1 MSTTEPPGGTHTSSN
16 FKWHLGSKVRE
27 GRYGTIFVALMDDTA
42 ELITA
47 EQAALDGLD
56 HSTES
61 VMALLESRLATSNP
75 PGLVSYLGYEVRE
88 EHVFIFREYM
98 PGGTIREF
106 IRTYGAIPE
115 SLSRSFLRQ
124 IIIGLEQMYEQGI
137 TDIFLDSESVLL
149 DNKGIVKIE
158 APLLGVTTTGQPPPS
173 TILTPPEL
181 KLGQEPTHKA
191 GAWLLGIIAAELLT
205 GHCSLAEGSAA
216 SSAAARIEEV
226 QGSALDLLVPQAKA
240 SKLDEMALDFIRQ
253 CLSV

>member
-1 MSTTEPPGGTHTSSN
+1 MSTGEPSGRTHISSN
-16 FKWHLGSKVRE
+16 FKWYLGSKARE
-27 GRYGTIFVALMDDTA
+27 GRYGPVFVALRDDTA

-47 EQAALDGLD
+47 EQVALDGLGD
-56 HSTES
+56 SAES
-61 VMALLESRLATSNP
+61 VVVLLESKLATSNP
-75 PGLVSYLGYEVRE
+75 PGLVSYLGYEVKE
-88 EHVFIFREYM
+88 EHVFILREYM

-106 IRTYGAIPE
+106 IRNYGAIPE

-137 TDIFLDSESVLL
+137 TVIFLDSESVLL

-191 GAWLLGIIAAELLT
+191 DAWLLGIIAAELLT
-205 GHCSLAEGSAA
+205 GSCSLAEGSAA
-216 SSAAARIEEV
+216 SSATAKIEEV
-226 QGSALDLLVPQAKA
+226 QGSAVDLLVPQAKA
-240 SKLDEMALDFIRQ
+240 SKLDEQALDFIRQ